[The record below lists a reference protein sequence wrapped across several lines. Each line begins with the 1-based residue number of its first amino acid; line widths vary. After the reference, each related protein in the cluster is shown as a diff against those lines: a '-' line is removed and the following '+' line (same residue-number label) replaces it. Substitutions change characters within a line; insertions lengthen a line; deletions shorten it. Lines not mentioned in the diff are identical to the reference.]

1 MDWVEVGAQW
11 LHILFGTFWF
21 GGMLFSSF
29 VVIPA
34 IGRLPQE
41 GRGPAMAAVGSQAN
55 RIIPWV
61 AVAAIVL
68 GIVRGTVLGD
78 IHSVSD
84 LASPYG
90 IAWLVGLVVAVAT
103 LAWGLRVLNPAAA
116 RFAMDPPSP
125 AKAAG
130 MATVR
135 RYTWIQMAGFM
146 VIFTT
151 MILMHYAN
159 GG

>member
-1 MDWVEVGAQW
+1 MNWTEVGVQW

-21 GGMLFSSF
+21 GGMLFSTY

-34 IGRLPQE
+34 IGRLPVE
-41 GRGPAMAAVGSQAN
+41 GRGAAMAAVGSQAN
-55 RIIPWV
+55 RIVPWV
-61 AVAAIVL
+61 ALGAIVL
-68 GIVRGTVLGD
+68 GVVRGTVLGD
-78 IHSVSD
+78 IHDVSD
-84 LASPYG
+84 LGTAYG
-90 IAWLVGLVVAVAT
+90 IEWLVGLAAAVAT
-103 LAWGLRVLNPAAA
+103 LAWGRWVLNPAA
-116 RFAMDPPSP
+116 RRLAMGPPSP
-125 AKAAG
+125 AKAAE
-130 MATVR
+130 MANLR